1 MVPILYYC
9 ILYSIKVLH
18 EITTTHI
25 TVYNTQQIF
34 IEKCFVTEIYWIN
47 TYLHDFAPIHSTLR
61 EKNRCKHNIHS
72 THLPYM
78 AGIRVIIHNDAQT
91 IIALRWSKS
100 PKNSK
105 LFAYQMD
112 FHIHCWGQ
120 ASKYPT
126 HKLDND
132 IAFTEGTTDS
142 NNAMKYFSWQH
153 I

>member
-1 MVPILYYC
+1 
-9 ILYSIKVLH
+9 
-18 EITTTHI
+18 
-25 TVYNTQQIF
+25 
-34 IEKCFVTEIYWIN
+34 
-47 TYLHDFAPIHSTLR
+47 
-61 EKNRCKHNIHS
+61 
-72 THLPYM
+72 M